1 MATKNGEKPIRI
13 AIVGLGMA
21 GTVMVPSILAHPEF
35 ELVGAVDPNE
45 DLRGKFAKDF
55 GCPTHSSME
64 ELVQRDDVDAVYI
77 ATPHQMHREHTV
89 LAADH
94 GKHVI
99 VEKPMALTLEDCDA
113 MLAST
118 RANDTILIIGHTH
131 GFDAPIKKMK
141 DIIDSGRLGAL
152 RMMVMFNYTDFLYR
166 PRRAEELDTSL
177 GGGILF
183 NQVPHQIDVARTL
196 TGTDV
201 ANLVAVTGQYD
212 QTRPTEGAM
221 MAMINFKDG
230 VAATVTYG
238 GYDHFDSDEFHG
250 WIGEGGQKKAAAHGK
265 TRATLNAVRASGG
278 EEAMRANVYG
288 YGGAMSQRMS
298 EMPPT
303 EDYPHFGT
311 LIVSCEKGDLRHVP
325 EGIAVYTDEG
335 CEIIPMPAPRTGGG
349 RSEVLDELSGALL
362 RNEPPVH
369 DGEFGRGTLETC
381 LAIIQSASDGKQVFL
396 P

>member
-1 MATKNGEKPIRI
+1 MAAKNSEERIRI
-13 AIVGLGMA
+13 GIVGLGMA
-21 GTVMVPSILAHPEF
+21 GTVMVPSILAHSEF

-45 DLRGKFAKDF
+45 DLRGKLANDF
-55 GCPTHSSME
+55 GCPTHASIE
-64 ELVQRDDVDAVYI
+64 ELVQRSDVDAVYI

-99 VEKPMALTLEDCDA
+99 VEKPMALTLEDCDV
-113 MLAST
+113 MLAASL
-118 RANDTILIIGHTH
+118 ANNTILIIGHTH

-201 ANLVAVTGQYD
+201 ASLLAVTGRYD

-221 MAMINFKDG
+221 MAMLNFTDG
-230 VAATVTYG
+230 VVATITYG
-238 GYDHFDSDEFHG
+238 GYDHFDSDQFHG
-250 WIGEGGQKKAAAHGK
+250 WIGEGGQTKEPAHGK
-265 TRATLNAVRASGG
+265 ARATLDAVRAAGG
-278 EEAMRANVYG
+278 EAAMRANVYG

-303 EDYPHFGT
+303 ENHPHFGI

-325 EGIAVYTDEG
+325 DGIAVYTDEG
-335 CEIIPMPAPRTGGG
+335 CELIPLAPPRSGGG

-362 RNEPPVH
+362 RGDAPVH
-369 DGEFGRGTLETC
+369 DGKFGRGTLEAC
-381 LAIIQSASDGKQVFL
+381 LAIIRSAKDGKLVFL
-396 P
+396 T